1 MKQYNGMNDVIFK
14 NTFYIEKNKDL
25 LKWLIESC
33 LDMKIDE
40 IELKDRELSKDNKII
55 KTKVVDTI
63 IKTNGKVFNVEINN
77 GESEQY
83 IRDRNL
89 GYLTSIYSNSLNVSE
104 NYILQ
109 PISIQ
114 INLTSKNN
122 KVREMAKYMIR
133 NEYGE
138 FWSEKFIIYE
148 FNVDKIK
155 ETYYNKSKEE
165 RERFKPLLML
175 TSSNRELE
183 MLCNGDERVKRYKD
197 RVEEL
202 NDDPEY
208 TILMSDEE
216 DDKKLKA
223 TREYLE
229 KLRDQEH
236 NERMRKL
243 NKQIQEVEKE
253 KQEVQKEKQEVQKEK
268 QKVQKEKQEVQKE
281 KQKAQKL
288 IEEYE
293 AKINELS
300 NK

>member
-1 MKQYNGMNDVIFK
+1 
-14 NTFYIEKNKDL
+14 
-25 LKWLIESC
+25 
-33 LDMKIDE
+33 MKIDE
-40 IELKDRELSKDNKII
+40 IELKDRELIKNNKII
-55 KTKVVDTI
+55 KSKVVDTI

-77 GESEQY
+77 CESEQF

-89 GYLTSIYSNSLNVSE
+89 GYLASIYSNSLNVSE
-104 NYILQ
+104 NYYLQ

-122 KVREMAKYMIR
+122 KVHEMPKYMLR
-133 NEYGE
+133 SEYGE

-148 FNVDKIK
+148 FNIDKIK
-155 ETYYNKSKEE
+155 ESYYNKTKEE
-165 RERFKPLLML
+165 KERFKPLLML
-175 TSSNRELE
+175 ISSNRELE
-183 MLCNGDERVKRYKD
+183 KLCNGDERVKRYKD

-229 KLRDQEH
+229 KLREEEH
-236 NERMRKL
+236 KEYIKKLDEEIKKVDEKIKKVDEEAENGRK
-243 NKQIQEVEKE
+243 EVEKE
-253 KQEVQKEKQEVQKEK
+253 KQRLN
-268 QKVQKEKQEVQKE
+268 
-281 KQKAQKL
+281 KL

-293 AKINELS
+293 AKIKELNDNKDIS
-300 NK
+300 N